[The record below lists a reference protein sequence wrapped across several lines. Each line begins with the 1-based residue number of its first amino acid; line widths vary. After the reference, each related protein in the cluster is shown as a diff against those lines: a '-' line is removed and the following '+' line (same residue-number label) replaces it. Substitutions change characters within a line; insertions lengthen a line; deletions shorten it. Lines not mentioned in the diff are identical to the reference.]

1 MNCDLVQRLDRVGS
15 EAPSEIHEFSELL
28 RFAAGVSGLTWLKA
42 DLITGLE
49 ASDIVNR

>member
-1 MNCDLVQRLDRVGS
+1 VNRDLVQRLDCVGS

-28 RFAAGVSGLTWLKA
+28 GHAAGVPGLTWLEA

-49 ASDIVNR
+49 ASDIVSR